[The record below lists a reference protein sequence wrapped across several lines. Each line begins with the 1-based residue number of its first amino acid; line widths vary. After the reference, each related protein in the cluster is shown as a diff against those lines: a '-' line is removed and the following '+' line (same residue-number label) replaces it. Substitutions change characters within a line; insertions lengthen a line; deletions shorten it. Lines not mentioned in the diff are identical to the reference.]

1 MEEIVGKG
9 KKADLVKPNYTINN
23 HQIDNFDTFTRVT
36 NEPIAGLYFYS
47 TLDCLVDLAYAITRD
62 FFDRPH
68 LYTDLGGI
76 APKMAKLN
84 VRYGKDERL
93 LSKEQR
99 KLIFSS
105 VFGEAKGPLDDRGDF
120 YRLKHELID
129 AATAFSERVYD
140 TGEDMLRERVR
151 TAHRPFKEYLSGLF
165 GDSIRW
171 SKEESLAWLTEE
183 VCYPI
188 LRQGKVASIFGIAR
202 APRANWPYT
211 EDANADKLVE
221 ELAKRFKGSN
231 GTIIPLTR
239 EYFSNLQ
246 RTALRGAE
254 ALATIIEYKETDTT
268 IDDLNRLIL
277 KCYSWGSAL
286 KSIHRPM
293 MQED

>member
-1 MEEIVGKG
+1 MTVAKLDEKRYRITDQRSFQALTAE
-9 KKADLVKPNYTINN
+9 P
-23 HQIDNFDTFTRVT
+23 HQ
-36 NEPIAGLYFYS
+36 IAGLYFYNI
-47 TLDCLVDLAYAITRD
+47 LDCLVDLAYAITQD
-62 FFDRPH
+62 FFNRPH
-68 LYTDLGGI
+68 LFTDLGGI
-76 APKMAKLN
+76 APKMAKLH
-84 VRYGKDERL
+84 VRYGKDETL
-93 LSKEQR
+93 LSKDQR

-105 VFGEAKGPLDDRGDF
+105 VFGEAKGQLDDQGDF

-151 TAHRPFKEYLSGLF
+151 TAHRPFKEYLNGLL

-188 LRQGKVASIFGIAR
+188 LRQGKVASIFGIAKT
-202 APRANWPYT
+202 PLDNWPYT

-221 ELAKRFKGSN
+221 ELAKRFKGGN
-231 GTIIPLTR
+231 GTTTPLTR
-239 EYFSNLQ
+239 EHLSNLQ

-254 ALATIIEYKETDTT
+254 ALAAIIDYEENGTT
-268 IDDLNRLIL
+268 IDDLNLLIL

-293 MQED
+293 MLED